1 MSHGQTS
8 GRSSPA
14 PPPSMEVTI
23 QELGRRLEAL
33 AISVQ
38 EFQRIQVSD
47 RSHLEQTMHA
57 MTALQQAT
65 AQTHQTTV
73 ATTALMESIHTQLAR
88 LAEAATAQQAAQTT
102 LQHRLDSIATGE
114 YDRLRAN
121 YARAPIG
128 SDENESPFPTRVPD
142 QCAIS
147 TVHVDIAPPVHETL
161 GFAVRQPCDSA
172 LAPKP

>member
-14 PPPSMEVTI
+14 PPPSVEVTI
-23 QELGRRLEAL
+23 QEIGRRIEAL

-57 MTALQQAT
+57 TTALQQAT
-65 AQTHQTTV
+65 AQTQRATA
-73 ATTALMESIHTQLAR
+73 ATTAIMESINAQLA
-88 LAEAATAQQAAQTT
+88 LQAEAATAQRAAQTT
-102 LQHRLDSIATGE
+102 LQHRLDVIATGE
-114 YDRLRAN
+114 HDRLRAN

-128 SDENESPFPTRVPD
+128 SDENEPPFPLPD
-142 QCAIS
+142 QGWSASS
-147 TVHVDIAPPVHETL
+147 TTKSKSL
-161 GFAVRQPCDSA
+161 RQCRK
-172 LAPKP
+172 PKGCP